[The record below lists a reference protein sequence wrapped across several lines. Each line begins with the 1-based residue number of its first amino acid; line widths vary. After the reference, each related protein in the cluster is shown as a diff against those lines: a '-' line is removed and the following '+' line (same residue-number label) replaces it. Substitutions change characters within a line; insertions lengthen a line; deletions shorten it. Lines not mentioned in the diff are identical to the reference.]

1 MNLDNLRR
9 LLRHTDL
16 LAAVAVVTV
25 VTMLVVPLPSAL
37 LDVLIT
43 LNISGA
49 LMIVV
54 TTMYLGKALDFAAF
68 PSLLLLTTMFRL
80 AINVSVTRLILT
92 TGDAGSVV
100 KAFGQF
106 VVGGDV
112 VVGLV
117 IFLILVVIQFV
128 VVTNGAG
135 RVAEVGAR
143 FTLDAMPGKQMA
155 IDADLNAGLITDDQA
170 RARRA
175 EIANE
180 ADFYGAMDGA
190 SKFVKGDAMAAVII
204 TAINL
209 IGGVVVGMLQRH
221 LSFTEATH
229 QFSLL
234 TVGDGLAA
242 QIPALL
248 ISVATGIIV
257 TRAASDKD
265 LGSDVATQILR
276 QRKAP
281 LVAAGAIGLFAL
293 VPGLPKLPF
302 LFIAAIFGAV
312 GWSVRNGLPGEHE
325 SELAGA
331 AALAGGGAGGAS
343 GAVGGAGAKAL
354 PAGAQGSQEAMERI
368 TVDALELAV
377 GFGLVPLVDGGLGP
391 TGAGG
396 TGSLMQRV
404 ATIRRQ
410 IAGELGIVIPA
421 VRIHDELGL
430 DSHEYVIKVRG
441 SEVARAR
448 IMPGHLLA
456 MDPGDA
462 AGGLQGIP
470 TTEPTYGLQA
480 YWVHASDRAE
490 AEAQGYTVVDAES
503 MIVTHLTET
512 IRAHAAELLTRQD
525 VKTLLDRLKE
535 TNAAVVEEI
544 VPDTLTLG
552 EIQRVLRSLLAEGV
566 PVRDLSTIMEAIGDK
581 ARITRDTGLLTE
593 YARQALGR
601 AITAPHLDER
611 LCLQAIT
618 LDPAIEQEVATSITQ
633 TTDGEYLAIDPPR
646 AQAIVGALRAQVEHA
661 GARSGAGGRGPVLL
675 CSARVRRH
683 LRRLI
688 AQAQPHLPVCSY
700 NEIAPGVNVETIGVI
715 HA

>member
-1 MNLDNLRR
+1 VNSPGLKRI
-9 LLRHTDL
+9 LRHTDM
-16 LAAVAVVTV
+16 LAAVSVVLV

-37 LDVLIT
+37 L
-43 LNISGA
+43 S
-49 LMIVV
+49 LMITVNIATALTVV
-54 TTMYLGKALDFAAF
+54 AATMYLGKALDFASF

-100 KAFGQF
+100 KAFGEF
-106 VVGGDV
+106 VVGGNV

-155 IDADLNAGLITDDQA
+155 IDADLNAGLISDDQA

-209 IGGVVVGMLQRH
+209 VGGIVVGMVQRG
-221 LSFTEATH
+221 LSFPEATH
-229 QFSLL
+229 QYSLL
-234 TVGDGLAA
+234 TVGDGLSA

-257 TRAASDKD
+257 TRAASDRD
-265 LGSDVATQILR
+265 LGSDIAHQILG

-293 VPGLPKLPF
+293 IPGLPKLPF
-302 LFIAAIFGAV
+302 LLIAGIFAAIAWAV
-312 GWSVRNGLPGEHE
+312 RDGLPGATDAE
-325 SELAGA
+325 A
-331 AALAGGGAGGAS
+331 AARAAA
-343 GAVGGAGAKAL
+343 AKAAL
-354 PAGAQGSQEAMERI
+354 PAPGEEPLSEVG
-368 TVDALELAV
+368 VDALELAI
-377 GFGLVPLVDGGLGP
+377 GFGLVPLVDGGSG
-391 TGAGG
+391 
-396 TGSLMQRV
+396 GSLLRRV
-404 ATIRRQ
+404 SMIRHQ
-410 IAGELGIVIPA
+410 IAADLGIVIPP
-421 VRIHDELGL
+421 VRIHDELGME
-430 DSHEYVIKVRG
+430 SHEYVVKVRG
-441 SEVARAR
+441 AEVTRGR

-462 AGGLQGIP
+462 GGKLQGIP
-470 TTEPTYGLQA
+470 TREPAFGLEA
-480 YWVHASDRAE
+480 VWVQESARAE
-490 AEAQGYTVVDAES
+490 AEALGYTVVDPES
-503 MIVTHLTET
+503 VIVTHLTET
-512 IRAHAAELLTRQD
+512 IRGHAAELLTRQD
-525 VKTLLDRLKE
+525 VRALLDRLKE
-535 TNAAVVEEI
+535 TNAAVVEEV
-544 VPDTLTLG
+544 VPDALSLG
-552 EIQRVLRSLLAEGV
+552 EIQRVLQSLLAEGV
-566 PVRDLSTIMEAIGDK
+566 PIRDLGTIVEAIGDK
-581 ARITRDTGLLTE
+581 ARTTRDTSLLSE

-601 AITAPHLDER
+601 AITAPHLDEQLR
-611 LCLQAIT
+611 LQAIT
-618 LDPAIEQEVATSITQ
+618 LDPAIEQEVSTSITQ
-633 TTDGEYLAIDPPR
+633 TTDGEYLAMDPPR
-646 AQAIVGALRAQVEHA
+646 AQAIVNALRAQVEHA
-661 GARSGAGGRGPVLL
+661 AARGAGTGARGGRGPVLL
-675 CSARVRRH
+675 CSARIRRH

-688 AQAQPHLPVCSY
+688 VQAQPHLAVCSY
-700 NEIAPGVNVETIGVI
+700 NEIAPGINVETIGVI

>member
-1 MNLDNLRR
+1 MNSDAVRR
-9 LLRHTDL
+9 LLKHTDL
-16 LAAVAVVTV
+16 LAAVAVVMV
-25 VTMLVVPLPSAL
+25 VTMLVVPLPPML
-37 LDVLIT
+37 LDLLIT
-43 LNISGA
+43 VNISAA
-49 LMIVV
+49 LTIVV
-54 TTMYLGKALDFAAF
+54 ATMYLGKALDFAAF

-92 TGDAGSVV
+92 TGNAGSVV
-100 KAFGQF
+100 QAFGHF
-106 VVGGDV
+106 VVGGNV

-117 IFLILVVIQFV
+117 IFLILIVIQFV

-170 RARRA
+170 RARRS
-175 EIANE
+175 EIGRE

-209 IGGVVVGMLQRH
+209 VGGIVVGVAQH
-221 LSFTEATH
+221 GLSFSEATQH
-229 QFSLL
+229 FSLL

-257 TRAASDKD
+257 TRSSSERD
-265 LGSDVATQILR
+265 LGSDIANQILR

-281 LVAAGAIGLFAL
+281 LVAASVIGLFAL

-302 LFIAAIFGAV
+302 LLIAAIFGGI
-312 GWSVRNGLPGEHE
+312 GWSVRHGMPGDEGIEPSTSAPGSLSAGRAAQPALPP
-325 SELAGA
+325 
-331 AALAGGGAGGAS
+331 GGGEGGD
-343 GAVGGAGAKAL
+343 G
-354 PAGAQGSQEAMERI
+354 MER
-368 TVDALELAV
+368 TPLDALELAI
-377 GFGLVPLVDGGLGP
+377 GFGLVPLVDGSSG
-391 TGAGG
+391 GA
-396 TGSLMQRV
+396 LLRRV
-404 ATIRRQ
+404 SQVRRQ
-410 IAGELGIVIPA
+410 IAGDLGVVIPA
-421 VRIHDELGL
+421 VRIHDELGME
-430 DSHEYVIKVRG
+430 SHEYAVKVRG
-441 SEVARAR
+441 AEVTRGR

-456 MDPGDA
+456 MDSGDA
-462 AGGLQGIP
+462 VGQLQGIP
-470 TTEPTYGLQA
+470 TTEPAFGLPA
-480 YWVHASDRAE
+480 IWVHESARAE

-503 MIVTHLTET
+503 VIVTHLTET
-512 IRAHAAELLTRQD
+512 IKAHAAELLTRQD
-525 VKTLLDRLKE
+525 VKALLEQLKA
-535 TNAAVVEEI
+535 TNAAVVEEV
-544 VPDTLTLG
+544 VPELLSLG
-552 EIQRVLRSLLAEGV
+552 EIQRVLQSLLGEGLAI
-566 PVRDLSTIMEAIGDK
+566 RDLGTIVEAIGDK
-581 ARITRDTGLLTE
+581 ARITRDTSLLAE

-601 AITAPHLDER
+601 AITAPHLDEQLR
-611 LCLQAIT
+611 LQAIT
-618 LDPAIEQEVATSITQ
+618 LDPAIEQEVATAITQ
-633 TTDGEYLAIDPPR
+633 TTDGEYLAMDPPR
-646 AQAIVGALRAQVEHA
+646 AHAIVGALRTQVEHA
-661 GARSGAGGRGPVLL
+661 TAHAIPGGRGPVLL

>member
-1 MNLDNLRR
+1 MTFARR
-9 LLRHTDL
+9 MLRHTDL
-16 LAAVAVVTV
+16 LAAVAVVMV
-25 VTMLVVPLPSAL
+25 VTMLVVPLPSML
-37 LDVLIT
+37 LDLLIT
-43 LNISGA
+43 LNISVA
-49 LMIVV
+49 LTIVV
-54 TTMYLGKALDFAAF
+54 ATMYLNKALDFASF

-92 TGDAGSVV
+92 TGDAGTVV
-100 KAFGQF
+100 KSFGQF
-106 VVGGDV
+106 VVGGNV

-170 RARRA
+170 RARRS
-175 EIANE
+175 EIARE

-209 IGGVVVGMLQRH
+209 VGGIVVGVVQHGLP
-221 LSFTEATH
+221 FTEATH
-229 QFSLL
+229 QYSLL

-257 TRAASDKD
+257 TRSASDRD
-265 LGSDVATQILR
+265 LGSDIAGQILS

-281 LVAAGAIGLFAL
+281 LVAASAIGLFAL
-293 VPGLPKLPF
+293 IPGLPKLPF
-302 LFIAAIFGAV
+302 LAIAALFGV
-312 GWSVRNGLPGEHE
+312 IGWSVRHGMPGEEH
-325 SELAGA
+325 STDLALAGA
-331 AALAGGGAGGAS
+331 KTPAG
-343 GAVGGAGAKAL
+343 L
-354 PAGAQGSQEAMERI
+354 PAPGEGEVQR
-368 TVDALELAV
+368 TPLDALELAI
-377 GFGLVPLVDGGLGP
+377 GFGLVPLVDGSTHSAGS
-391 TGAGG
+391 GG
-396 TGSLMQRV
+396 TQSLLRRV
-404 ATIRRQ
+404 SMIRRQ

-421 VRIHDELGL
+421 VRIHDELGME
-430 DSHEYVIKVRG
+430 SHEYVLKVRG
-441 SEVARAR
+441 SEVTRGR

-462 AGGLQGIP
+462 AGALQGIP
-470 TTEPTYGLQA
+470 TTEPAFGLPA
-480 YWVHASDRAE
+480 TWVHESARAE
-490 AEAQGYTVVDAES
+490 AESLGYTVVDAES
-503 MIVTHLTET
+503 VIVTHLTET
-512 IRAHAAELLTRQD
+512 IRDHAAELLTRQD
-525 VKTLLDRLKE
+525 VKALLEQLKE
-535 TNAAVVEEI
+535 TNAAVVEEV
-544 VPDTLTLG
+544 VPELLSLG
-552 EIQRVLRSLLAEGV
+552 EIQRVLQSLLSEGIAI
-566 PVRDLSTIMEAIGDK
+566 RDLGTIVEAIGDK
-581 ARITRDTGLLTE
+581 ARITRDTSLLSE

-601 AITAPHLDER
+601 AITAPHLDEQLR
-611 LCLQAIT
+611 LQAIT

-633 TTDGEYLAIDPPR
+633 TTDGEYLAMDPPR
-646 AQAIVGALRAQVEHA
+646 AHAIVGALRAQVEHA
-661 GARSGAGGRGPVLL
+661 SARGGPVLL